1 MQTPN
6 FTCSSPQ
13 GLDTNTNTGRNTR
26 LSYLYGFFCNQ
37 PLTCTLHEVMS
48 IVKNS
53 NTEQLTNSIRSYMA
67 ASENQGG
74 ELAQRGNFVKQA
86 DNLKKQLPM
95 FTFSVLLEGGKSQ
108 KYIKEFTGLVAIDID
123 NKTTEEVVQLMEK
136 GRNNPYCIFMQSS
149 SRGHGLHLVFN
160 TDSRDFLNSHWDGK
174 DKAPYTWVWNAVRQ
188 HVKDNFDAEADKLCK
203 DLCRG
208 MAICADPQTYF
219 NPDAQ
224 ALHIDTEG
232 FGTKK
237 SKGQTRKP
245 GTSRAKAARLDA
257 VIDSIQQALAK
268 AGKKPEEGQRNDYVY
283 VFACKCNEFGV
294 EEDEVKAYCL
304 EHFQQEDF
312 PETEINA
319 TVASAYKNEDEHGTR
334 SKKDKYANYEELTAL
349 IDGYGQWRMN
359 ELTLEYEIKTEA
371 DEDYRTVRDEDIN
384 EVFRRGR
391 EANLYI
397 NKSEVENILHSK
409 RTEHYNPVLDY
420 LNGLPACTILADG
433 RCRIEGRTE
442 ERDYIAELIARVK
455 TESPSEEVCKYF
467 KKWFVA
473 MVKSWIYPEFV
484 NELALGLLGK
494 QGIFKTTFLRM
505 LLPGELSKKY
515 FDIKE
520 TNGLYSKDD
529 KIKLANTLLYDLE
542 EVDGMSPRELNE
554 FKAIVSMKEV
564 KVRLPYGR
572 NVVTRKRLASFAFT
586 GNKRE
591 ILNDST
597 GNRRFIPFWVISILD
612 PHKNPID
619 YEALYAQALQLAKS
633 DFECY
638 VPSKEI
644 DALNK
649 HNEEFSMPVLEVEL
663 VNHYLGVPSAT
674 DYYVWEPLGIIAGKL
689 YARANHKK
697 EPDLL
702 MLANAL
708 KQAGFIKKRTKSG
721 FVYCVRYLE
730 DRDIQSR
737 YAMEGYI
744 PKDAS

>member
-1 MQTPN
+1 MKPTKKPTHAVN
-6 FTCSSPQ
+6 PEN
-13 GLDTNTNTGRNTR
+13 DYR
-26 LSYLYGFFCNQ
+26 LSYLRDFYSTD
-37 PLTCTLHEVMS
+37 PITCLLHKVVGITKDCATVQRTQFIREDIARKNDETLETTVHGTA
-48 IVKNS
+48 S
-53 NTEQLTNSIRSYMA
+53 N
-67 ASENQGG
+67 
-74 ELAQRGNFVKQA
+74 QA
-86 DNLKKQLPM
+86 DKQKKHLPVVM
-95 FTFSVLLEGGKSQ
+95 FSVLLEGGK
-108 KYIKEFTGLVAIDID
+108 KRENIKEFTGLVAIDID
-123 NKTTEEVVQLMEK
+123 KKTPEEVTRLVEK
-136 GRNNPYCIFMQSS
+136 AQSNPHCIFLQPSCS
-149 SRGHGLHLVFN
+149 GCGLHLVVK
-160 TDSRDFLNSHWDGK
+160 TDSREFLNSHWDGK
-174 DKAPYTWVWNAVRQ
+174 DAKPYIWVWNAVRQ
-188 HVKDNFDAEADKLCK
+188 HVEEYLGAEVDKACK
-203 DLCRG
+203 NPERG
-208 MAICADPQTYF
+208 MAICADPLTFY

-237 SKGQTRKP
+237 PKGQKRKE
-245 GTSRAKAARLDA
+245 GTSRAKAARLAA
-257 VIDSIQQALAK
+257 VIDSIQQELAK

-334 SKKDKYANYEELTAL
+334 RKKDKYANYEELTAL

-359 ELTLEYEIKTEA
+359 ELTLEYEIKTES

-397 NKSEVENILHSK
+397 NKGEVENILHSN

-420 LNGLPACTILADG
+420 LNGLPACTILEDG

-442 ERDYIAELIARVK
+442 ERDYIAELIARVT
-455 TESPSEEVCKYF
+455 TESNPQEVCKYF

-473 MVKSWIYPEFV
+473 MVKSWICPEFV
-484 NELALGLLGK
+484 NELALGLLGE

-505 LLPGELSKKY
+505 LLPGELSRKY

-542 EVDGMSPRELNE
+542 EVDSMSSRELNE

-597 GNRRFIPFWVISILD
+597 GNRRFIPFWVTSILD
-612 PHKNPID
+612 PYKNPID

-649 HNEEFSMPVLEVEL
+649 HNEEFSMPVLEDEL
-663 VNHYLGVPSAT
+663 VNHYLGQPYGT
-674 DYYVWEPLGIIAGKL
+674 DFVWEPLSVISGRLIQ
-689 YARANHKK
+689 
-697 EPDLL
+697 
-702 MLANAL
+702 LANLKTSLEIRNLSAAL
-708 KQAGFIKKRTKSG
+708 RKAGFKSKKKSQG
-721 FVYCVRYLE
+721 IVFCVRYRKNE
-730 DRDIQSR
+730 EIKSQYVID
-737 YAMEGYI
+737 GYV
-744 PKDAS
+744 PD